1 MSKLNKTLSFLV
13 VITFVIS
20 ACNLPVAQP
29 AGAQPPLG
37 TPDYVATITAQAA
50 ALLQPLP
57 GGQPNPSG
65 QNQTP
70 AAPAQILLT
79 DTPASTSTITL
90 TPSPT
95 IPMVT
100 VSLDTNCRTGPG
112 KEYDY
117 LGALLAGETAEVVGK
132 NTETGYWIIKNPD
145 GGICWLWGQYA
156 TVSGNTN
163 GLQEYA
169 IPTTPTPS
177 PTPTLAPPKPPKN
190 LTANKVCIPVP
201 GPIFQYTGTLTWVD
215 NADNE
220 DGYNVYMNG
229 GLFTSLPANSTVA
242 PLPGIPFPPGT
253 PLTMGVES
261 FNAAGKSAMKTVVV
275 VCP

>member
-1 MSKLNKTLSFLV
+1 MSRLNKSLSLLV
-13 VITFVIS
+13 VITFVIL

-29 AGAQPPLG
+29 AGISSTEYQN
-37 TPDYVATITAQAA
+37 YIATLTAQAA
-50 ALLQPLP
+50 LIQPSP
-57 GGQPNPSG
+57 GSQPTLSG
-65 QNQTP
+65 PNQTS
-70 AAPAQILLT
+70 AAPVQTPLT
-79 DTPASTSTITL
+79 DTPASTPTITL

-95 IPMVT
+95 IPMAS
-100 VSLDTNCRTGPG
+100 VSLDTNCRTGPS

-145 GGICWLWGQYA
+145 GSGTCWLWGQYA
-156 TVSGNTN
+156 TVSGNTS

-169 IPTTPTPS
+169 IPATPTPS

-190 LTANKVCIPVP
+190 VTANRVCVP
-201 GPIFQYTGTLTWVD
+201 IGVQFQLTGALTWED
-215 NADNE
+215 KADNE

-229 GLFTSLPANSTVA
+229 ALFVSLPANSTVTA
-242 PLPGIPFPPGT
+242 LPAIPLAAGVPI
-253 PLTMGVES
+253 TMGVES
-261 FNAAGKSAMKTVVV
+261 FNAAGKSALKTVVI